1 MTRRLALLAP
11 LLLLLVG
18 PAPGD
23 TGGCAGDEVE
33 RVAPGT
39 FCFEQGRFNCQ
50 RLSFQ
55 NPPPDGFLGL
65 QECVDERAE
74 FCSTVGAWP
83 GDCFPEPTA
92 RELDNCIE
100 ALRLAENVD
109 VELEDI
115 PECDVCP

>member
-1 MTRRLALLAP
+1 MRRLVLLTPLALL
-11 LLLLLVG
+11 LLG

-23 TGGCAGDEVE
+23 TGGCAGDETV
-33 RVAPGT
+33 RVDPGT
-39 FCFEQGRFNCQ
+39 FCEEQGRFNCQ

-55 NPPPDGFLGL
+55 NPPPEGYPGL
-65 QECVDERAE
+65 QACVDERAN
-74 FCSTVGAWP
+74 FCSNVDAWP

-109 VELEDI
+109 AELEDI
-115 PECDVCP
+115 SECDVCP

>member
-1 MTRRLALLAP
+1 MTRLALFLPLA
-11 LLLLLVG
+11 LLLVG

-33 RVAPGT
+33 RVPPDT
-39 FCFEQGRFNCQ
+39 FCLEVGRFNCQ

-55 NPPPDGFLGL
+55 NPPPEGFAGL
-65 QECVDERAE
+65 QACVDEEADD
-74 FCSTVGAWP
+74 CSRVGSWP
-83 GDCFPEPTA
+83 GDCFPEPTT

-109 VELEDI
+109 AELADI